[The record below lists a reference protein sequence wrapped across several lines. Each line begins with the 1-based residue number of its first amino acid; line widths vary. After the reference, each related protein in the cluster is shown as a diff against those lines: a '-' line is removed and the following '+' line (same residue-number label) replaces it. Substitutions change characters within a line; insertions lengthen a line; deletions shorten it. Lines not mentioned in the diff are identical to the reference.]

1 MIIDYDQIQKLIDFN
16 LEVKISNENVNHSKT
31 KMSSLAASFIPE
43 VSVYVQGE
51 NHEFAQISK
60 DPSSGVVA
68 NVNLFNGL
76 RDSNQIKVNT
86 LGYEVSKLEFKKTYQ
101 LQILEARKNYFE
113 ALKILENSK
122 ILSEHENVNRSNRN
136 QIQKKIA
143 SGLSPKSE
151 ELIFRK
157 IELDLKEQRIVND
170 NELKIVQSNLRKIL
184 SLDPLEKIEFKGSID
199 VTKFEYQL
207 GQQKIDLVLANS
219 LESQAKIEK
228 NLAGLWRMPK
238 LNLYAEKSFSDRVN
252 GEYLEEGDNKQL
264 FGIKLTI
271 PLLSEKNLESI
282 EDQIKKTELLSAQY
296 RVKQQALELIS
307 NEEKLLAT
315 LNHLKI
321 MIEISKEKVALSK
334 DIMERTFS
342 EFKIGLKEAVA
353 LNEATENYLESRKD
367 LIDHQLKYILSVEEA
382 NTMNLNSSSIL

>member
-1 MIIDYDQIQKLIDFN
+1 
-16 LEVKISNENVNHSKT
+16 
-31 KMSSLAASFIPE
+31 
-43 VSVYVQGE
+43 
-51 NHEFAQISK
+51 
-60 DPSSGVVA
+60 
-68 NVNLFNGL
+68 
-76 RDSNQIKVNT
+76 
-86 LGYEVSKLEFKKTYQ
+86 
-101 LQILEARKNYFE
+101 
-113 ALKILENSK
+113 
-122 ILSEHENVNRSNRN
+122 
-136 QIQKKIA
+136 
-143 SGLSPKSE
+143 
-151 ELIFRK
+151 
-157 IELDLKEQRIVND
+157 
-170 NELKIVQSNLRKIL
+170 
-184 SLDPLEKIEFKGSID
+184 
-199 VTKFEYQL
+199 
-207 GQQKIDLVLANS
+207 
-219 LESQAKIEK
+219 
-228 NLAGLWRMPK
+228 MPK

-252 GEYLEEGDNKQL
+252 GEYLEDGDNKQL

-382 NTMNLNSSSIL
+382 NAMNLNSSSIL

>member
-1 MIIDYDQIQKLIDFN
+1 MIIDYDQIQKLIDSN
-16 LEVKISNENVNHSKT
+16 LEVKISNESVNFSKT

-43 VSVYVQGE
+43 VSVYAQGE
-51 NHEFAQISK
+51 NHKFTQISK

-68 NVNLFNGL
+68 NINIFNGL

-101 LQILEARKNYFE
+101 LQLLEAKKNYFE

-122 ILSEHENVNRSNRN
+122 ILSEHENFNRSNKN

-157 IELDLKEQRIVND
+157 IELDLKEQRIIND
-170 NELKIVQSNLRKIL
+170 NELKMVQSNLRKIL
-184 SLDPLEKIEFKGSID
+184 ALDPSEDIVIKGNID
-199 VTKFEYQL
+199 VVKFEYQS
-207 GQQKIDLVLANS
+207 GQQKIDLALANS
-219 LESQAKIEK
+219 LEAQATSEK
-228 NLAGLWRMPK
+228 NLSGLWRMPK

-252 GEYLEEGDNKQL
+252 GEYLEEGDEKQL
-264 FGIKLTI
+264 FGIRLTI

-282 EDQIKKTELLSAQY
+282 EDQMKKIELLSSQH
-296 RVKQQALELIS
+296 RVKQQVIELAS
-307 NEEKLLAT
+307 HEEKLVTT

-321 MIEISKEKVALSK
+321 MIDISKEKVALSK

-342 EFKIGLKEAVA
+342 EFKIGLKEAEA
-353 LNEATENYLESRKD
+353 LNEASENYLESRKD

-382 NTMNLNSSSIL
+382 NSLNLTL